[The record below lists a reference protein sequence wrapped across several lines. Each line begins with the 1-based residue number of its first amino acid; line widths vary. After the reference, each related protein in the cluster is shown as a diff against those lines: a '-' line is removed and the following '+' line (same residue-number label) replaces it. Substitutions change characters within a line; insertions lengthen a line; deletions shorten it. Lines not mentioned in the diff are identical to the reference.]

1 MISQAEMIDFTKTQ
15 TSARQ
20 LSLATAKDGDVATIL
35 WDQGDTAFLSPQ
47 IDFHLLELVHKGSH
61 RGAFWIEG
69 AGKPIDFRFCE
80 NSVQYYPPG
89 QHLRF
94 EAEGAAHFQQVLID
108 RRYFDTAAR
117 AMGHDGL
124 ELESSPSMIGYFDPL
139 VSEAMRRLL
148 IEAQAPSAGGQMM
161 IDALVQQI
169 VVATLRRVIGNQSA
183 PPRAR
188 TLNQAELARAMEL
201 IEDQIEENIGL
212 EAVAA
217 AVGMSPHVFARA
229 FKATAGTA
237 PHQYL
242 IKRRITRA
250 QDLLADTS
258 EPLAEVAYSCGF
270 ASQAHM
276 TNVFSKR
283 LGITPGKYRQ
293 ERTR

>member
-20 LSLATAKDGDVATIL
+20 LSLATAKDGEVATTL

-47 IDFHLLELVHKGSH
+47 MDFHLLELVHRGSH
-61 RGAFWIEG
+61 RGAFRLDG
-69 AGKPIDFRFCE
+69 AGRSLDFRFGE
-80 NSVQYYPPG
+80 NSVQYYAPG
-89 QHLRF
+89 QRLCF

-108 RRYFDTAAR
+108 RRYFDSAAR
-117 AMGHDGL
+117 AMGRDGL
-124 ELESSPSMIGYFDPL
+124 ELETSPSMIGYFDPV
-139 VSEAMRRLL
+139 VSDAMRRLL
-148 IEAQAPSAGGQMM
+148 IEAQAPSARGQMM

-169 VVATLRRVIGNQSA
+169 VVAILRRVIGDKAA
-183 PPRAR
+183 PQRTR
-188 TLNQAELARAMEL
+188 TLSRAELDRAMEL

-217 AVGMSPHVFARA
+217 TLGMPPHVFARA
-229 FKATAGTA
+229 FKATVGTA

-242 IKRRITRA
+242 IKRRIARA
-250 QDLLADTS
+250 QDLLVDTR